1 MSPLVIRRVA
11 FLSVVG
17 SVACA
22 SQDNLDNTAQPLAP
36 QPATTSTNPAAPS
49 VPAINPSV
57 RDIRCMLEAHRV
69 VLPLRV
75 FLVLLFGVLV
85 VFQTMSLP
93 GQFAYMAQED
103 PEHAYLRWPA
113 TAVTVFW
120 VLCVQVVIVS
130 TWKLLTLVKNDRIF
144 TDASLVWVN
153 AIVWA
158 TAVWVMLVGVLF
170 YVGFNADDPG
180 LPLLLFLMSVGVTVL
195 GLLMVVMRAL
205 LQQATTLRTDM
216 EAVI

>member
-1 MSPLVIRRVA
+1 MFTEYRAVA
-11 FLSVVG
+11 
-17 SVACA
+17 
-22 SQDNLDNTAQPLAP
+22 
-36 QPATTSTNPAAPS
+36 
-49 VPAINPSV
+49 
-57 RDIRCMLEAHRV
+57 
-69 VLPLRV
+69 PLRV

-93 GQFAYMAQED
+93 GQFAHMAKESPD
-103 PEHAYLRWPA
+103 MAYLRWPA

-130 TWKLLTLVKNDRIF
+130 TWKLLTLVKKDRIF
-144 TDASLVWVN
+144 SEASLVWVD

-158 TAVWVMLVGVLF
+158 IGAAWVVLLAGF
-170 YVGFNADDPG
+170 LYVGFNADDPG
-180 LPLLLFLMSVGVTVL
+180 LPLLLFLMLAGVTVL

-205 LQQATTLRTDM
+205 LRQATTLRTDM

>member
-1 MSPLVIRRVA
+1 M
-11 FLSVVG
+11 
-17 SVACA
+17 
-22 SQDNLDNTAQPLAP
+22 LDGQ
-36 QPATTSTNPAAPS
+36 
-49 VPAINPSV
+49 
-57 RDIRCMLEAHRV
+57 RV
-69 VLPLRV
+69 VLLLKI

-113 TAVTVFW
+113 TVVTVFW
-120 VLCVQVVIVS
+120 VLCIQVVIVS

-144 TDASLVWVN
+144 TDASPVWVN

-158 TAVWVMLVGVLF
+158 IAAAWLVLVGVLF
-170 YVGFNADDPG
+170 YIGFNADDPG